1 MQKRLTFTDDTGGR
15 DLFATLWDGIVLG
28 ASDNQ
33 PKNRDRRKNIA
44 EIQRALIRISVPSAP
59 DPMRTIKAR
68 SLIEGSG
75 SQACDLEGTQLTLI
89 GELLDKVPWGGVQLV
104 AASDLDNFLGKLP
117 DVTE

>member
-1 MQKRLTFTDDTGGR
+1 MKKQLTFTDDETGR

-28 ASDNQ
+28 ASDQQ

-44 EIQRALIRISVPSAP
+44 EIQRALISISEPCP
-59 DPMRTIKAR
+59 QDPMRIIKPR
-68 SLIEGSG
+68 GLKSG
-75 SQACDLEGTQLTLI
+75 AQAIQLEGAQLTLI

-117 DVTE
+117 DVELEK